1 MSVAAMESKA
11 SAGVDNFLSPLKPL
25 LARPEVTEVA
35 INEPGRVW
43 AKTYTGWGK
52 HEIESLTASQLSYL
66 VMAVSTYN
74 GIKPSTRMSVI
85 LPGGERCE
93 IIRPPGV
100 VDGQLAITIRKHSQV
115 VKTLEELNEEG
126 AFSGIEDK
134 DHGNIESLD
143 DFEKELLELKK
154 KGKYKDFLEA
164 CVAYKRNIVIAGK
177 TGSGKTTFA
186 RSLIEKVPTT
196 ERIITLEDV
205 HELKLT
211 EHENKLHLLY
221 GEGQGRISPAQC
233 LKSCMR
239 LSPDRIFLAELRHG
253 EALDYIRAANS
264 GHPGSITTTHANSAI
279 DTFDRIASLAQMSSA
294 GQAMPIEMIRREVFS
309 TIDVVL
315 YFKNFR
321 LVEVYYDPVYRKR
334 LAAGQEGH

>member
-1 MSVAAMESKA
+1 MSVAKMATRSSE
-11 SAGVDNFLSPLKPL
+11 GVDNFMRPLDPL
-25 LARPEVTEVA
+25 LGRPEVTELA
-35 INEPGRVW
+35 INEPGTVW
-43 AKTYTGWGK
+43 AKTYTGWEK
-52 HEIESLTASQLSYL
+52 HEVKELTENHLSYL
-66 VMAVSTYN
+66 VLAIASFN
-74 GIKPSTRMSVI
+74 GVKPATRMSVI

-100 VDGQLAITIRKHSQV
+100 VDGQLAMNIRKHTQL
-115 VKTLEELNEEG
+115 VKTLDQLEEEG
-126 AFSGIEDK
+126 AFNSVVEK
-134 DHGNIESLD
+134 SHANIEALD
-143 DFEKELLELKK
+143 DFEKELLELKEK
-154 KGKYKDFLEA
+154 KQFKQFLETCA
-164 CVAYKRNIVIAGK
+164 LYKRNIVISGK

-186 RSLIEKVPTT
+186 RSLIEKVPST

-211 EHENKLHLLY
+211 QHENKLHLLY
-221 GEGQGRISPAQC
+221 GEGQGRISPAEA

-294 GQAMPIEMIRREVFS
+294 GQAMPVEMIRREVFA

-315 YFKNFR
+315 YFKNLR

-334 LAAGQEGH
+334 LSGGEGGH